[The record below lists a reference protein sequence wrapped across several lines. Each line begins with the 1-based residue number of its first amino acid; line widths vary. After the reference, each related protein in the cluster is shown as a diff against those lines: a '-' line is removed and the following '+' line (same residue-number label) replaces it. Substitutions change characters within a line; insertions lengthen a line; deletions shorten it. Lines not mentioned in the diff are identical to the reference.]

1 LYADQV
7 FILEL
12 TFIILARQ
20 KDRIGIAEEDIN
32 SVLST
37 SSMAGDVNLFISE
50 RHVDTEDEAPLD
62 AELEV
67 MIAGEWW

>member
-1 LYADQV
+1 MYADQA

-20 KDRIGIAEEDIN
+20 KDRIGIVEEDVDK
-32 SVLST
+32 VLST
-37 SSMAGDVNLFISE
+37 SSMAGDVNLFLSE
-50 RHVDTEDEAPLD
+50 RHVDTGDEAPLD

-67 MIAGEWW
+67 MIAGEW

>member
-1 LYADQV
+1 MYADQV